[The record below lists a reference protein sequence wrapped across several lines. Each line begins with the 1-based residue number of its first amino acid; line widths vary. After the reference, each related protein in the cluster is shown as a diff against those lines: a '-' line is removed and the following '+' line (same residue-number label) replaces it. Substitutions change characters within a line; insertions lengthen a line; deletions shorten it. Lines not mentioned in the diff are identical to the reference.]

1 VLLAGSAPW
10 TREQFRG
17 KGVEALLEAAHR
29 MPRLRLIFLWRGLLQ
44 RELEKRI
51 EALRLQDRVEILSDR
66 VDVGAVLA
74 RVHAAV
80 VLADWTRLVK
90 AYPHSLLEALACGR
104 PVLVSEQIP
113 MADYVRQTGCG
124 EVVSGLAE
132 SALRRAVERL
142 RENYDALSANALRVG
157 RKDFRQDDL
166 LAAYETVYS
175 SAR

>member
-1 VLLAGSAPW
+1 
-10 TREQFRG
+10 
-17 KGVEALLEAAHR
+17 
-29 MPRLRLIFLWRGLLQ
+29 
-44 RELEKRI
+44 
-51 EALRLQDRVEILSDR
+51 LSDR